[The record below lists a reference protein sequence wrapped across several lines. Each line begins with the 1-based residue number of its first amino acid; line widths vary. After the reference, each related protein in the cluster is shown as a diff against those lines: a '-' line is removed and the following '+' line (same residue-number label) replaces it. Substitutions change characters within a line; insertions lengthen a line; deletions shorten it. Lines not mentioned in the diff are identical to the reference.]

1 MIRIEVLGHP
11 DQTGDQTRRA
21 LSLLDLFGELPLREP
36 VVQAASQLRRRQTI
50 RPGDAIIA
58 ATALEHDL
66 SLVTRNTDDFQWIE
80 GLTLVNPFEE

>member
-1 MIRIEVLGHP
+1 MRSVSSTCSVSFHFENPSYKLPV
-11 DQTGDQTRRA
+11 
-21 LSLLDLFGELPLREP
+21 SFGG
-36 VVQAASQLRRRQTI
+36 V
-50 RPGDAIIA
+50 RPFGSETLIIA